1 MISLAAAINTV
12 LEHSGVLPKMEMVP
26 LWESLGRVLASDI
39 NSDINMPPFDKS
51 AVDGYACRK
60 GDLQADLKVIE
71 VIPAGQM
78 PTKVVVEGTCSK
90 IMTGAPIPSGAD
102 CVIMVEEV
110 QELGDEFIRFTGKY
124 SKTNIASFAEDVK
137 VGDVVLQ
144 KGIVIEPQHIAI
156 LAAVGAS
163 IVPVAAQ
170 PKVSILIT
178 GDELV
183 EPDVKPEL
191 SQIRN
196 SNGHQLYAQVVRAG
210 AIPVYSGIVDD
221 TLVATRN
228 TISNALNQSNIVVL
242 TGGVSMGDFDFVPKV
257 LTDLG
262 VDIKFQTIA
271 VQPGKPTVFGV
282 KGDKLVFGLPGNPVS
297 SLYQFDILVRMA
309 ILAMMGANKTQRDI
323 YKLPLATDYKRKR
336 SERLA
341 LVPARINESG
351 EVTPISY
358 HGSAHIFSLTI
369 ANAMILVPIGIDS
382 IRKGELVDVRSF

>member
-1 MISLAAAINTV
+1 MLFRS
-12 LEHSGVLPKMEMVP
+12 
-26 LWESLGRVLASDI
+26 ASDI